1 MQVRLVVGTKVDQL
15 ARRQVT
21 AEEGASWAADR
32 DMLFLGELHSQSLY
46 LECHE
51 MSDTKEIVLIRNLSQ
66 EARWCGHCI
75 YCPRGSNSPAT
86 SGTLCFSVR
95 LFITHLQ

>member
-32 DMLFLGELHSQSLY
+32 DMLFLGELSS
-46 LECHE
+46 
-51 MSDTKEIVLIRNLSQ
+51 
-66 EARWCGHCI
+66 
-75 YCPRGSNSPAT
+75 
-86 SGTLCFSVR
+86 SGVS
-95 LFITHLQ
+95 